1 MSAPR
6 QISPLLDGCIV
17 ADAISSRGGISCYPV
32 LRDATNE
39 RYILK
44 VISVPHSPSQV
55 AALLLSGTCKD
66 RDDAAEY
73 FLEASKNVV
82 REKIILNNLSKA
94 EGFFPY
100 EFVQAEPKE
109 DGIGYDVYLMTPYRR
124 SAERLLLKNAPTHL
138 SAMNLALDMCTAL
151 AACRRAG
158 YLYVDLRPSNI
169 FFTDEQGFRIG
180 DLGFAALDTLSSTP
194 LAEKYQ
200 SVYSPA
206 EVKDPMAVLNETVD
220 TYALGMILYQIYNGG
235 QLPAENEAMTPPAF
249 ADYELAEII
258 MKACAEKPEDRWQSP
273 AALGR
278 ALVSYV
284 QRNSINDTPIVPV
297 SITEAEP
304 ELPEET
310 GAVEEFLPEAEPEPE
325 ELATVQEPILRE
337 TTPMDIDADAIED
350 VYISEEASEILAQAD
365 ALLAELEGG
374 APAPAREDAPA
385 EEPDEEIAEEAPAP
399 AAKAEKK
406 PIRWDNIV
414 LGVVIALF
422 VLAAGLIVRQIYRT
436 NNVRTVHYIMVTEQ
450 ADDLTVTVFSDIE
463 NELMT
468 VICNGG
474 AYNGKVL
481 TAKDGVVVLEDI
493 DPNTKYTFTVQI
505 SGDFKLEG
513 KTSTSYTTDAE

>member
-124 SAERLLLKNAPTHL
+124 SAERLLKNAPTHL
-138 SAMNLALDMCTAL
+138 SAMNLALDLCTAL

-158 YLYVDLRPSNI
+158 YLYVDLKPSNV

-180 DLGFAALDTLSSTP
+180 DLGFVALDTLSSTP

-200 SVYSPA
+200 SIYSPA

-220 TYALGMILYQIYNGG
+220 TYALGMILYQVYNGG

-304 ELPEET
+304 ELPEESE
-310 GAVEEFLPEAEPEPE
+310 AVEEFLPEAEPEPE
-325 ELATVQEPILRE
+325 ELAAVEVPAAPE
-337 TTPMDIDADAIED
+337 APAADTKVEIAKD
-350 VYISEEASEILAQAD
+350 VYISEETSEILAQAD

-374 APAPAREDAPA
+374 TPAPAREEAPA
-385 EEPDEEIAEEAPAP
+385 EEAAEEITEEAPAP
-399 AAKAEKK
+399 APKAKK
-406 PIRWDNIV
+406 PIRWDNII

-450 ADDLTVTVFSDIE
+450 GDDLTVTVFSDIDD
-463 NELMT
+463 NLLT

-474 AYNGKVL
+474 EYSGKAL
-481 TAKDGVVVLEDI
+481 SAKDGVVVLEDI
-493 DPNTKYTFTVQI
+493 SPNTKYTFTIQI
-505 SGDFKLEG
+505 TGDYKLEG